1 MENEDVNGTAMKNN
15 IVLDFLVVDVQKS
28 KVFYCKE
35 DIHMV
40 TANFDIDSVCRK
52 SYCRL

>member
-1 MENEDVNGTAMKNN
+1 M
-15 IVLDFLVVDVQKS
+15 LDFLVVDVQKS

-40 TANFDIDSVCRK
+40 TVNFDIDSVCRK
-52 SYCRL
+52 SYCRLSFSQF

>member
-1 MENEDVNGTAMKNN
+1 M
-15 IVLDFLVVDVQKS
+15 LDLLVVDVQKS

-40 TANFDIDSVCRK
+40 TANFDIA
-52 SYCRL
+52 